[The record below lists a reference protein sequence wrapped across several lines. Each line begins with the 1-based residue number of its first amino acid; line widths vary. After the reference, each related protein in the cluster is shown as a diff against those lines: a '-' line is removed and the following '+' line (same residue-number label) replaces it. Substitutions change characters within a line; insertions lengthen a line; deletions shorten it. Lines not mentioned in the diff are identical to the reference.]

1 MHMYTHTYVNTY
13 RYVYL
18 SVHKYVHM
26 HIRTHYMWVSSH
38 CAVPYGKETPE
49 ALLPAE
55 LCLSC
60 SQTRQ
65 CYIGDRSKWTHSELS
80 HSKRCPHGERF
91 PLARAVLGARQGSRE
106 APVHPEQGHEQCA
119 DLARAWGTL
128 LREICGVTFGTTGD
142 WRFTLFIP
150 KLLLTLLIC
159 HEIC

>member
-1 MHMYTHTYVNTY
+1 MYTHTYVNTY

-38 CAVPYGKETPE
+38 CACPYGKETPE

-65 CYIGDRSKWTHSELS
+65 CYIGDRSKRTHSELS
-80 HSKRCPHGERF
+80 HSKRCPHGERY
-91 PLARAVLGARQGSRE
+91 PPGESCPWGKAGLEGSTRAPRTGS
-106 APVHPEQGHEQCA
+106 
-119 DLARAWGTL
+119 
-128 LREICGVTFGTTGD
+128 
-142 WRFTLFIP
+142 
-150 KLLLTLLIC
+150 
-159 HEIC
+159 